1 MAYTYTVE
9 VKTTPESI
17 LLEIETELYD
27 FFHVKSKVEE
37 VLNWTFDVPV
47 RIRKEI
53 LRALDLPSNINI
65 GYVLEKSQSEEWEIS
80 CIPTS
85 FEDLEFSIS

>member
-37 VLNWTFDVPV
+37 VLN
-47 RIRKEI
+47 
-53 LRALDLPSNINI
+53 
-65 GYVLEKSQSEEWEIS
+65 
-80 CIPTS
+80 
-85 FEDLEFSIS
+85 